1 MKSAKYKIGT
11 RCVTL
16 NYNNDKVSY
25 GDGSILSNVNTDPT
39 YDCEWYHKGYSI
51 QKLFSER
58 EFSEIHSGITLSV
71 KKIVENIQKREIHN
85 FSLIDYHKFV
95 TTDPEHHKVV
105 NKTRDLFASDFNFPI
120 LDCIKKLSTFFDF
133 ELTDIDQ
140 KGKRQHIIVRIN
152 RPKSDDYNPPH
163 KDIYGPYDRDPSNYI
178 TFINFWIPICGVT
191 SNSSLPIVA
200 ESHLLAENKILRT
213 DEGAELEKNKY
224 RVNIILNWDGSNQL
238 KRVKIKQK
246 EVLIFS
252 PHLIHGLALNDEV
265 NQTRVGLEFRLFKK

>member
-25 GDGSILSNVNTDPT
+25 GDGSILSNLNTDPT
-39 YDCEWYHKGYSI
+39 YDCEWYNKGYSI
-51 QKLFSER
+51 QKLFTER

-95 TTDPEHHKVV
+95 TTDPEHQKVV
-105 NKTRDLFASDFNFPI
+105 NKTRDLFSSDFNFPI
-120 LDCIKKLSTFFDF
+120 LDCIKKLSSYFDF
-133 ELTDIDQ
+133 GLTDIDQ

-163 KDIYGPYDRDPSNYI
+163 KDIYGPYDRDPSDY
-178 TFINFWIPICGVT
+178 
-191 SNSSLPIVA
+191 
-200 ESHLLAENKILRT
+200 
-213 DEGAELEKNKY
+213 
-224 RVNIILNWDGSNQL
+224 
-238 KRVKIKQK
+238 
-246 EVLIFS
+246 
-252 PHLIHGLALNDEV
+252 
-265 NQTRVGLEFRLFKK
+265 